1 MSDEFDRLRPE
12 DPPSNRL
19 SLAIAI
25 IGVFVGLVAAA
36 AGVMTTQLSGLH
48 DDYNHLSDR
57 LSGIWQELSDANN
70 KQTQQLNIV
79 ATRQQV
85 VLERMS
91 DIENRV
97 RQLEAD
103 DRDRHQ
109 KEMPQQ

>member
-25 IGVFVGLVAAA
+25 IGVFVGLIAAA

-48 DDYNHLSDR
+48 DDYNHLSDHV
-57 LSGIWQELSDANN
+57 SGIWQELSNEN
-70 KQTQQLNIV
+70 SKQNQRIDTIE
-79 ATRQQV
+79 TRQQV
-85 VLERMS
+85 VLEHMS